1 MNPSRQD
8 LPLDSLKNLIRVSD
22 KQTMIGNKCNY
33 AATRDR
39 PYTDGFTRTQSWTQP
54 RDAAREFNC

>member
-8 LPLDSLKNLIRVSD
+8 LPLDSLKNLNRVPD
-22 KQTMIGNKCNY
+22 KQRMIGNKRNY
-33 AATRDR
+33 AAARDH
-39 PYTDGFTRTQSWTQP
+39 PYTDGFTRTQSWSQP